1 MKNYEQQRKDRL
13 QNVID
18 DYIQDE
24 TISARQVFEEILS
37 CINDVAEY
45 HKKYQDRANDLKSF
59 CVYKVQS
66 PEEHEYF
73 SKKWMY
79 DRIPKRY

>member
-37 CINDVAEY
+37 LCPLI
-45 HKKYQDRANDLKSF
+45 K
-59 CVYKVQS
+59 
-66 PEEHEYF
+66 
-73 SKKWMY
+73 
-79 DRIPKRY
+79 

>member
-18 DYIQDE
+18 DYLQDE
-24 TISARQVFEEILS
+24 TISSRQVFEEILS

-45 HKKYQDRANDLKSF
+45 HGEVMPWYLIGG
-59 CVYKVQS
+59 
-66 PEEHEYF
+66 EHEVPVCDIG
-73 SKKWMY
+73 SI
-79 DRIPKRY
+79 DQCDED